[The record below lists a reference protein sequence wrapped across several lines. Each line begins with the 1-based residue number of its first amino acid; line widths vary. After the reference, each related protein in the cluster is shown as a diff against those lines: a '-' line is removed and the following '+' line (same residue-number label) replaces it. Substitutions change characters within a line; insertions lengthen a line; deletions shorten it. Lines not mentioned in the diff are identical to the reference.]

1 MKKMIDIMDIR
12 NAEYLKFYVK
22 NDFIYCENVATD
34 EKVIVADLFTGDEEM
49 EVIDERKIT
58 KDN

>member
-12 NAEYLKFYVK
+12 NAEYLKFYIK
-22 NDFIYCENVATD
+22 KGFIYCENIKTE
-34 EKVIVADLFTGDEEM
+34 EKVIVGTLLAVNEEK
-49 EVIDERKIT
+49 EVTDERKIT